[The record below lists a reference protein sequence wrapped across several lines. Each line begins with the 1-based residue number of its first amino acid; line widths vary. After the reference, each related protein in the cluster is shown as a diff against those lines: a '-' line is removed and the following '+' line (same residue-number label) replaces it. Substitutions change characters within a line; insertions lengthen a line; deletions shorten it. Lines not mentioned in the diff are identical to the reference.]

1 MDSTLDRQLEL
12 FRLEAPPD
20 AAMSLLGVYGITNP
34 MIVYLLNRRPDLLAE
49 TPAEWRADVY
59 GDLLAAGIIDGGP
72 RCMFPGEAHWAKVAG
87 YRAAIIEPCPRRM
100 HWTYHDNRPA
110 WYCAGDEA
118 PYNHAPYFVPVPR
131 PAPKLNQMP
140 DFDLFA
146 MLGAALKGHSADLV
160 YDLGAWRLKE

>member
-49 TPAEWRADVY
+49 TPAEWREDPES
-59 GDLLAAGIIDGGP
+59 LASP
-72 RCMFPGEAHWAKVAG
+72 PSC
-87 YRAAIIEPCPRRM
+87 AAPCTYVLDREPYVLKGACGHKGVFRW
-100 HWTYHDNRPA
+100 HEGRPA
-110 WYCAGDEA
+110 WVCYEEGHDSGAANVQFIE
-118 PYNHAPYFVPVPR
+118 R
-131 PAPKLNQMP
+131 PPGQLEEDA

-146 MLGAALKGHSADLV
+146 MLGAALEGHSVDLV
-160 YDLGAWRLKE
+160 YDLGAWRLRAAIVESIYPNG